1 MQGHALIYSFY
12 SSNQMLLYG
21 EEMRTIYI
29 SAPAPAVPIFSSDDE
44 LIQAGKA
51 A

>member
-29 SAPAPAVPIFSSDDE
+29 SAPAVPIFSSDDE

>member
-1 MQGHALIYSFY
+1 MQGHAPIYSFY
-12 SSNQMLLYG
+12 SSNQIYAPTYG

-29 SAPAPAVPIFSSDDE
+29 SAPAVPIFSSDDE